1 MSFEMGSFIELEY
14 PNGKEYYKGD
24 NVVRLNSGRTAM
36 YHSIKSYNCK
46 KVYLPIYQCETVKD
60 FLIKKRIEIEF
71 YTIDE
76 NFIPKMDTNEEDSCM
91 IIVNYCGIFST
102 QYIKNIADKYKNVII
117 DNSQAFFSKPLEN
130 CLNVYSARKF
140 FGVPDGAYVVGKPYL
155 YSDDMYED
163 DHSSD
168 TSLFLMQRIEYGCE
182 GKAYASRTLN
192 EERIDNSDIK
202 NMSKFTRYLLDGIDY
217 ENVKKKRIEN
227 FNVVR
232 SMLKEKNILE
242 VAHIDSITE
251 EKKWKALLK
260 TNVTIKKSNP
270 PETVIDKDSFVQID
284 NIIQLE
290 NFPKLETKR
299 RQTDKLSNE
308 KFNKVLKR
316 YNEYK
321 DNEWI
326 DDNKKVFMTKEE
338 IISLNED
345 LK

>member
-1 MSFEMGSFIELEY
+1 M
-14 PNGKEYYKGD
+14 
-24 NVVRLNSGRTAM
+24 
-36 YHSIKSYNCK
+36 
-46 KVYLPIYQCETVKD
+46 
-60 FLIKKRIEIEF
+60 
-71 YTIDE
+71 
-76 NFIPKMDTNEEDSCM
+76 
-91 IIVNYCGIFST
+91 
-102 QYIKNIADKYKNVII
+102 
-117 DNSQAFFSKPLEN
+117 
-130 CLNVYSARKF
+130 
-140 FGVPDGAYVVGKPYL
+140 
-155 YSDDMYED
+155 
-163 DHSSD
+163 
-168 TSLFLMQRIEYGCE
+168 
-182 GKAYASRTLN
+182 
-192 EERIDNSDIK
+192 
-202 NMSKFTRYLLDGIDY
+202 
-217 ENVKKKRIEN
+217 
-227 FNVVR
+227 
-232 SMLKEKNILE
+232 
-242 VAHIDSITE
+242 
-251 EKKWKALLK
+251 LK

>member
-1 MSFEMGSFIELEY
+1 MIEIGQVISLKIRF
-14 PNGKEYYKGD
+14 N
-24 NVVRLNSGRTAM
+24 NSG
-36 YHSIKSYNCK
+36 
-46 KVYLPIYQCETVKD
+46 TVASVAHPV
-60 FLIKKRIEIEF
+60 L
-71 YTIDE
+71 
-76 NFIPKMDTNEEDSCM
+76 
-91 IIVNYCGIFST
+91 V
-102 QYIKNIADKYKNVII
+102 
-117 DNSQAFFSKPLEN
+117 L
-130 CLNVYSARKF
+130 
-140 FGVPDGAYVVGKPYL
+140 GVD
-155 YSDDMYED
+155 
-163 DHSSD
+163 
-168 TSLFLMQRIEYGCE
+168 
-182 GKAYASRTLN
+182 
-192 EERIDNSDIK
+192 
-202 NMSKFTRYLLDGIDY
+202 
-217 ENVKKKRIEN
+217 
-227 FNVVR
+227 
-232 SMLKEKNILE
+232 KEKNILE

-290 NFPKLETKR
+290 NFPKLEIKR

-338 IISLNED
+338 IILLNED